1 MGLGSSWPWLECE
14 SLYLPIVL
22 MTPASDDHYHSSVL
36 LLLSSLSTAEV
47 SGKHRV
53 IGLAVAEEAAVKPL
67 IDGVSDLVQLELKN
81 AG

>member
-53 IGLAVAEEAAVKPL
+53 IGLAVAAVKPL